1 MPKVTKV
8 TVLMP
13 VYDGDRYLREAI
25 GSILSQTF
33 QDFEVLTI
41 NDGFTDSRR
50 NIILSYN
57 NPRIRLVTV

>member
-1 MPKVTKV
+1 
-8 TVLMP
+8 MP

-41 NDGFTDSRR
+41 NDEFTDSSR

-57 NPRIRLVTV
+57 HPRIRLVTV

>member
-1 MPKVTKV
+1 MPKV

-41 NDGFTDSRR
+41 NDGFTDSSL